1 MSRQF
6 DLTPRP
12 VAHVNTALRQI
23 VTPLPVPESLPILES
38 LHHHEPVSMQ
48 GQPPIVWDRAE

>member
-12 VAHVNTALRQI
+12 ADFENFARVDTALRQI
-23 VTPLPVPESLPILES
+23 VTPLPVPE
-38 LHHHEPVSMQ
+38 
-48 GQPPIVWDRAE
+48 